1 MEVLSYLSW
10 YHPAMGLLA
19 SFRDAHPGRRASR
32 RAVVGDGQWEVAGPW
47 VFGADRTQT
56 DSLRSGTEARP
67 PSREGLQG
75 PATGPPKEASH
86 TGLFI
91 HWLLSPFF
99 LRDFGIGTTR
109 R

>member
-56 DSLRSGTEARP
+56 DSLRSGAEARP

-75 PATGPPKEASH
+75 LAARPPKEAS
-86 TGLFI
+86 LS
-91 HWLLSPFF
+91 HWPLHSLAIESFF
-99 LRDFGIGTTR
+99 FSGTLG
-109 R
+109 